1 MAISQ
6 TWNQKFYFNAFSNNT
21 DHTKEMETTISK
33 IWSLKYLQ
41 SQSLSHCKG
50 ELLVGIIILDSILCN
65 KGTEDRQKD
74 MLEND
79 IPKITIVIIN
89 KQESKQQTYS
99 S

>member
-1 MAISQ
+1 MCLEIVQLLLTLAISQ
-6 TWNQKFYFNAFSNNT
+6 TWNLKFYFNAFSNNT

-33 IWSLKYLQ
+33 IWSVNYLQ

-74 MLEND
+74 
-79 IPKITIVIIN
+79 TC
-89 KQESKQQTYS
+89 
-99 S
+99 